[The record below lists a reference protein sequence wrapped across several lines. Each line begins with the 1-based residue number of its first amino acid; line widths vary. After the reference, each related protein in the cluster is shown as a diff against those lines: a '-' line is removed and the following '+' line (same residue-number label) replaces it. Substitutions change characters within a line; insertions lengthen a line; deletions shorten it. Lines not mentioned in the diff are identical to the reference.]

1 MSQLRASLQKLTG
14 SSRATAD
21 ESNDYRLRALVDEMV
36 RQNASEREIT
46 RVLRSVNG

>member
-1 MSQLRASLQKLTG
+1 MSQLRASVRKLAG
-14 SSRATAD
+14 APRAVTD